1 MTRKVIIDGD
11 PGIDDAI
18 ALTMA
23 LFDPRLE
30 IVALTATGGIVPVE
44 QTYKNLQAI
53 VERLDPPRLPRLGCG
68 SPAESGSPADAR
80 HIHGADGLGNL
91 NLPVP
96 ELHHQHRAEKIIHDE
111 IRAAPE
117 DVTILTLGPLTNV
130 ALAFRRD
137 PTLAAQVGQ
146 IVICGG
152 SVDGIGDVTPAAEF
166 NIYCDPAAAREIFRL
181 PITKTLVPLDA
192 ARQVSFSLDLLEK
205 LPPESTRAGELLS
218 RLLPFFFRSHRQQ
231 LGLEVIHLRA
241 PLALLALTDPDLFET
256 TPLAGDVEVTGELT
270 AGATIFDRRG
280 TPQWRDNMEVVT
292 SLDADGVTTRILDL
306 LRNAGDATQ

>member
-30 IVALTATGGIVPVE
+30 IVALTATGGSVPVE
-44 QTYKNLQAI
+44 QTNKNLQAV

-111 IRAAPE
+111 IRSAPE
-117 DVTILTLGPLTNV
+117 DVTILTLGPLTNI

-146 IVICGG
+146 IVIFGG

-166 NIYCDPAAAREIFRL
+166 NMYCDPIAAREIFRL

-205 LPPESTRAGELLS
+205 LPPESTRAGELLG
-218 RLLPFFFRSHRQQ
+218 RLLPYFFRSHRQQ

-241 PLALLALTDPDLFET
+241 PIALLALTDPDLFET
-256 TPLAGDVEVTGELT
+256 TSLAGDVEVSGDLT

-280 TPQWRDNMEVVT
+280 QPQWRDNMEVVT
-292 SLDADGVTTRILDL
+292 SLNADGVTTRILDL
-306 LRNAGDATQ
+306 LRNAGDAT